1 MLVAEVEPFIRR
13 CCLIALKFGSRGAM
27 CWRKVIRS
35 SKRRKSGSDFAC
47 WHFLDVWN
55 PCTCFSFVFV
65 QVFLILWGMHWVR
78 RRRDLNSWP
87 RLWVSDMQ
95 ALWDLLVFARTRGF
109 LEQRTF
115 YDARV
120 CSCLL
125 VFVLPFMLLHHY
137 LFVNVGEDGQDEG
150 GVTQDWSNMF
160 NLKVFTLHQGN
171 WRPGMLLEWP
181 LSRTGSRLLGMPW
194 LMVQAGT
201 STFGRRHRK
210 KWTQMKQTK
219 AS

>member
-55 PCTCFSFVFV
+55 HCTCFSFVFV

-120 CSCLL
+120 CST
-125 VFVLPFMLLHHY
+125 LHVASSLSFCKCRRRWSRWRRSHTG
-137 LFVNVGEDGQDEG
+137 LWQHVQLESVHASPGQLTSRDVA
-150 GVTQDWSNMF
+150 GVAAVQDWFSAVGHA
-160 NLKVFTLHQGN
+160 LTD
-171 WRPGMLLEWP
+171 
-181 LSRTGSRLLGMPW
+181 GS
-194 LMVQAGT
+194 
-201 STFGRRHRK
+201 GRNIHF
-210 KWTQMKQTK
+210 WTQT
-219 AS
+219 